1 MGGGNLERKP
11 HLVNWNTVCCEKKS
25 GGLGVMSLSKLNQ
38 ALLCKWS
45 WRFANEREPPWRRV
59 ISRKYGEL
67 IGGWNTGDIRGG
79 YGTSLWKNIRK
90 DWHTLS

>member
-1 MGGGNLERKP
+1 
-11 HLVNWNTVCCEKKS
+11 
-25 GGLGVMSLSKLNQ
+25 MSLSKLNQ

-67 IGGWNTGDIRGG
+67 VGGWNTGDIRGG
-79 YGTSLWKNIRK
+79 YGTGLWKNIRK